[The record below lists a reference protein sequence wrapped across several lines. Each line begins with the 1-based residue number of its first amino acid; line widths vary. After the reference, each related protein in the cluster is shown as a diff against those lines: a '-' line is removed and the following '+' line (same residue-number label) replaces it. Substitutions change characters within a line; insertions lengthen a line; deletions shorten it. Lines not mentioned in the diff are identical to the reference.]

1 MLLMLHKQKIENV
14 KFKEEIT
21 NIDFTMNLFKLK
33 YRQFLNL

>member
-14 KFKEEIT
+14 KFKEIT